1 MAPTSPRLSQ
11 AVGDPQTCELW
22 LSQHQN
28 SHPSCPKSG
37 AVPVMHQDTVAHL
50 GSTGKMG
57 TLLTHTLQDLF
68 CWKRS
73 SCFLVCSGTRTHH
86 CHQRPAVKRPSACT
100 ARCLHSILK
109 KYIPHLL
116 QRYAP
121 DTSIL
126 WAGSGLGP
134 WTWPSSHVSSI
145 QNKCPTFFLMP
156 SFSFCDGGCLK
167 LLQELTFV
175 TLWITLC
182 VQCYKKNA
190 V

>member
-86 CHQRPAVKRPSACT
+86 CHQRPAVKQPSACT

-145 QNKCPTFFLMP
+145 QNKCHETLPFF
-156 SFSFCDGGCLK
+156 
-167 LLQELTFV
+167 
-175 TLWITLC
+175 
-182 VQCYKKNA
+182 
-190 V
+190 